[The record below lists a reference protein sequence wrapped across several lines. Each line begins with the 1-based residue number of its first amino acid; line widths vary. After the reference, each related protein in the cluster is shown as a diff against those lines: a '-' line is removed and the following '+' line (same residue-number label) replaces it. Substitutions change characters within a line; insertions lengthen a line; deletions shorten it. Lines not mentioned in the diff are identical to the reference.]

1 MSQERKPALKRR
13 TELHPVEALATASAT
28 EAGGPSTPTPPAAA
42 AASDRGAASE
52 AVGKVQ
58 LNVAVTS
65 AVRGRAQR
73 GALTLGAQ
81 QGRRIGLA
89 ELVTA
94 ALEEYLDKHGL

>member
-1 MSQERKPALKRR
+1 MSTERKPALKRR
-13 TELHPVEALATASAT
+13 AELHPVEALASAI
-28 EAGGPSTPTPPAAA
+28 EAAEPAVAPAPAVVAPSSGGPSGEPA
-42 AASDRGAASE
+42 
-52 AVGKVQ
+52 GKVQ

-73 GALTLGAQ
+73 GALTLSAQ

>member
-1 MSQERKPALKRR
+1 MSPERKPALKRR
-13 TELHPVEALATASAT
+13 TELHPVEALAAAANETTTA
-28 EAGGPSTPTPPAAA
+28 PAAA
-42 AASDRGAASE
+42 PASE
-52 AVGKVQ
+52 RPTGESVGKVQ

-73 GALTLGAQ
+73 GALTLGARE
-81 QGRRIGLA
+81 GRRIGLA